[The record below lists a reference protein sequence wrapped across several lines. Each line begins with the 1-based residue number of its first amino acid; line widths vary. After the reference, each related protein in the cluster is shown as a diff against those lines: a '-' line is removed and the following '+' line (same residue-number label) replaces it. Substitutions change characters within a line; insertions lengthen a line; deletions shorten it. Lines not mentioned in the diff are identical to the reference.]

1 MNAEEHAEQNRSR
14 QVVIK
19 RLGAPHPEG
28 SFTHYRPLSTVMVS
42 AARSAVREIFDA
54 LGGRDLLK
62 SSGEVYIKPNAVD
75 ARPYTHTRP
84 EVVRAV
90 IEYWFEAGA
99 RNIYLFE
106 NSTQA
111 NYTRLVFAA
120 NGYARICKQTGA
132 RPVYLDEDATETF
145 VFHGKKSV
153 ADGDPEGYDRTTFQM
168 PRLVAEKLIRCRDEN
183 LYVNLPKL
191 KTHSMGV
198 VTLGIK
204 NQWGL
209 PAHGCRRF
217 DHNFNLHHK
226 LVDLLEYV
234 RPDVTLIEGVEG
246 TIHGHYPPTSLADR
260 CVKPFRVL
268 LGSRNVVAADLVGA
282 RIFGFGVADVPQLKL
297 ALERGYGDG
306 IRGPEDVILS
316 GDLQSL
322 DGIDLVGDMPAEG
335 KYPFDLIDDFPADV
349 RLVRGV
355 RRACREGCV
364 NNALTGIQI
373 LHADHGGRGGFTFV
387 FGKAHDPQTIDA
399 IEGRVLVVGPCAVG
413 EVAERLI
420 ARLGRRNVYLSD
432 YCNDLCAVTEAL
444 FHLMKVNPTR
454 MTYLSPARAVYP
466 YLVARLKGSSSRVPS
481 LFSHLVKRGGH
492 SAR

>member
-1 MNAEEHAEQNRSR
+1 MHRNQSHDHDHSR
-14 QVVIK
+14 LVVVK
-19 RLGAPHPEG
+19 RLDALHPQA
-28 SFTHYRPLSTVMVS
+28 SFTSYRPLSPAMVS
-42 AARSAVREIFDA
+42 AVRDAVREIFGE
-54 LGGRDLLK
+54 LGGRALLK
-62 SSGEVYIKPNAVD
+62 SSRDVYIKPNAVD

-90 IEYWFEAGA
+90 IEYWFDAGA
-99 RNIYLFE
+99 RHVYLFE

-132 RPVYLDEDATETF
+132 TPVYLDEDKTEVF
-145 VFHGKKSV
+145 AFHGKKSV
-153 ADGDPEGYDRTTFQM
+153 ADGDPEGYERTTFHM
-168 PRLVAEKLIRCRDEN
+168 PRLVAEKLIRRRDEN

-234 RPDVTLIEGVEG
+234 RPDVTFIEGVEG

-268 LGSRNVVAADLVGA
+268 IGSRNVVAADLVGA
-282 RIFGFGVADVPQLKL
+282 RIFGFGVEDVPHLKL
-297 ALERGYGDG
+297 ALERGYGEG
-306 IRGPEDVILS
+306 VRGPEDIVLS
-316 GDLQSL
+316 GDLKSL

-349 RLVRGV
+349 RFVRGV
-355 RRACREGCV
+355 QRACREGCV
-364 NNALTGIQI
+364 NNPLTGIQV
-373 LHADHGGRGGFTFV
+373 LHADHGGKGGFAFV
-387 FGKAHDPQTIDA
+387 FGKGHDPQTIDA
-399 IEGRVLVVGPCAVG
+399 IEGRVLVVGPCAAK
-413 EVAERLI
+413 EVSQRLI
-420 ARLGRRNVYLSD
+420 DRLGRRNVYLSE

-466 YLVARLKGSSSRVPS
+466 YLMARLKGSSARVPH
-481 LFSHLVKRGGH
+481 LLSHVIKRV
-492 SAR
+492 